1 MHDRTDRDAR
11 AEIPSIVVDCDR
23 SFRAPPSASSLRPDG
38 DAPRSVGRYVRAARF
53 GADRAARYLTMVFF
67 TVRAHHY
74 FGRVYRRSPS
84 GECCGG
90 TSTYLAGGG
99 ASLSAGAHAT
109 FQAFIHNTIQT
120 KGNLIAMPI
129 DNYGCV
135 TQFGVVFRNSN
146 SQQVVSAGGCGCGL
160 WVAVRVA
167 VRVAMRV
174 AVRERC
180 IARAAAAARLYILT
194 S

>member
-1 MHDRTDRDAR
+1 
-11 AEIPSIVVDCDR
+11 
-23 SFRAPPSASSLRPDG
+23 
-38 DAPRSVGRYVRAARF
+38 
-53 GADRAARYLTMVFF
+53 MVFF

-90 TSTYLAGGG
+90 TCTYLAGGG
-99 ASLSAGAHAT
+99 ASLAAGAHAT

-135 TQFGVVFRNSN
+135 TVTQFGMVFRNSN

-160 WVAVRVA
+160 RVAVRVA